1 MEFPWKKQTIL
12 CLTFFCL
19 LLGDSYAATDEKV
32 HHNTPIITEEAV
44 HVGAIL
50 DMRSREGSIVLSCI
64 SMALSDFY
72 YQHSNYSTRVI
83 LHSRDSNKGNPL
95 HAVWAA
101 LNLLDKIKVEAII
114 GAQTSMEASLLAEL
128 GEATKVPVMSLSQ
141 PSHSLPSNKYS
152 FFVEIT
158 LDETSEVMG
167 ITALV
172 EALKCRD
179 IVLLYENT
187 KYGRDMIP
195 SLINSFQQKN
205 INISYRSFIAP
216 TSTNEQ
222 ITEELRKLKA
232 LNSKTIVLHVSH
244 LIVPRIFLNA
254 KKLRMMSE
262 DYDWIMTS
270 MSMNFLHSINLSV
283 TELMQGVVGLR
294 SYVPASTTLHNLTSR
309 LRPKFY
315 KEEEKPHVEVREL
328 NADGIRAYDATWA
341 LAEAVERSR
350 KKFST
355 TRKQNIRLNPRHLIE
370 SRSSKH
376 GVVLLREILQSRL
389 KGLRG
394 EIKYINGRL
403 FSGAFEIVNVIGE
416 GEIKR
421 VGLWPCEKR
430 SIEEWHLF
438 NNRRSL
444 LSTHDLET
452 NKFFEES
459 PSIMKG
465 SKKQLMSSE
474 KKLRIG
480 VPVKVGFKEFVRME
494 HDIETNTTHITGFSI
509 DVFKAAIR
517 GLPYKV
523 HYEFIPFEDS
533 HGNMAG
539 TYNDLVQQV
548 YLKKYDAVVGDTT
561 ISANRSLYVDFT
573 IPYTDLGVG
582 VLVRK
587 DEENMWVFLKP
598 LSADLWITSAAFFIL
613 TGLVVWIIERPIN
626 QEFQGSLSQQI
637 GTIFWFSFST
647 LVFAHREKLLNN
659 LTKFVVIIWVFV
671 VLILSSSYTA
681 NLASMMTMKQI
692 QMNSKV
698 NYIVYQ
704 ISSFT
709 KLGFIDFTC
718 KGLKKFDQTEEAYV
732 DALSRGSKHG
742 GVSAII
748 DEIPYIK
755 IFLAKYSSK
764 YSMIKTKSTTNGFG
778 FVFPKGS
785 KLVHDISRQIEI
797 LREEGKLVQ
806 MEEDWF
812 HSIKTDLMFDDTTSD
827 PNPLNLHSFRGLF
840 LVSGVSSVVALI
852 LFTIFLVK
860 EKWHVV
866 KTFKVGYV
874 IRAQLQHDANGN
886 EKFYLLS
893 MLPNGIHLIFVNS
906 HIY

>member
-1 MEFPWKKQTIL
+1 MCIL
-12 CLTFFCL
+12 
-19 LLGDSYAATDEKV
+19 
-32 HHNTPIITEEAV
+32 
-44 HVGAIL
+44 
-50 DMRSREGSIVLSCI
+50 LSQ
-64 SMALSDFY
+64 L
-72 YQHSNYSTRVI
+72 N
-83 LHSRDSNKGNPL
+83 
-95 HAVWAA
+95 AA

-647 LVFAHREKLLNN
+647 LVFAHSKHLITFLLIILIVFPTQQYSSSIFIFYRFNLLPNPGSWSTLLLVAGEKLLNN

-874 IRAQLQHDANGN
+874 IRAQLQHVR
-886 EKFYLLS
+886 KLLS
-893 MLPNGIHLIFVNS
+893 TKVSDENHQNCITS
-906 HIY
+906 AS